1 MREHERELVQR
12 LAVKSERLEAMR
24 ALVGPLTATEMRRS
38 TTKPETFAA
47 LVEGL
52 DHPHPQV
59 RYWCVALL
67 DHLPD
72 RDIVDAVAPMLDD
85 PVPRVRRMTAHAL
98 GCTGCR
104 PACPLVVPQPVVERL
119 AVMAETDPN
128 AKVRMEAGLSLR
140 TIRAAGR
147 PVSGR
152 TAASEGGGLMGS
164 SR

>member
-1 MREHERELVQR
+1 MRERELVER

-47 LVEGL
+47 LVGGL

-72 RDIVDAVAPMLDD
+72 R
-85 PVPRVRRMTAHAL
+85 RH
-98 GCTGCR
+98 G
-104 PACPLVVPQPVVERL
+104 
-119 AVMAETDPN
+119 
-128 AKVRMEAGLSLR
+128 
-140 TIRAAGR
+140 
-147 PVSGR
+147 
-152 TAASEGGGLMGS
+152 
-164 SR
+164 

>member
-1 MREHERELVQR
+1 MRERELVQR
-12 LAVKSERLEAMR
+12 LAVKAGRVETMR
-24 ALVGPLTATEMRRS
+24 ALMGAVTAIEMRGS
-38 TTKPETFAA
+38 TTKPETYAA

-52 DHPHPQV
+52 DNPNPQV

-85 PVPRVRRMTAHAL
+85 PVPRVRRIAAHAL

-104 PACPLVVPQPVVERL
+104 PSCPLTVPQPVVERL
-119 AVMAETDPN
+119 ATLAETDPN
-128 AKVRMEAGLSLR
+128 AKVRMEAGLTLR

-147 PVSGR
+147 PAPGGAAGSGADPL
-152 TAASEGGGLMGS
+152 TGS
-164 SR
+164 ST